1 MVKAASLTIAK
12 MWKQSEHPSMNKGTN
27 KRWYTHMVEYYL
39 ARQRND
45 ALTHA
50 TIRMT
55 LKIMLSERIQPQ
67 KPTYYDSI
75 HMEF

>member
-1 MVKAASLTIAK
+1 
-12 MWKQSEHPSMNKGTN
+12 
-27 KRWYTHMVEYYL
+27 MVEHYL